1 MEFLKKVGWLPA
13 VLTGTCIYH
22 FTLSQILSQL
32 KVPVRTAGRK
42 MQFFRNSNRRVL
54 ITWKSW
60 YEPTYKPSFILDCI
74 CIWKINKEC
83 EIQKYFSHTLP
94 YFFIFP
100 LCVLLISGKDQRSQ
114 DMNHLLCWRSLSKWN
129 RRRRNAP
136 FLRKRK
142 TETQS
147 SSSR

>member
-1 MEFLKKVGWLPA
+1 MFFFIFSTTIYFLLLCNMYVIIFSTSQVFLLGHHE
-13 VLTGTCIYH
+13 IRQNI
-22 FTLSQILSQL
+22 FTNA
-32 KVPVRTAGRK
+32 KD
-42 MQFFRNSNRRVL
+42 FL